1 MAYAGSTLATACSSS
16 SGGGSSTNLPIRIGV
31 LLPYSGIYAALGDSI
46 TAGLEMYLD
55 EIGNQAGGRNIKI
68 VAEDTEMKPDIAQ
81 QKARKLIEQDE
92 VDLVA
97 GIVSTGVLYGLREYF
112 HNNKNTYLCQ
122 RRRE

>member
-81 QKARKLIEQDE
+81 QKGAQTD
-92 VDLVA
+92 
-97 GIVSTGVLYGLREYF
+97 
-112 HNNKNTYLCQ
+112 
-122 RRRE
+122 